1 MCGAS
6 FRARHL
12 ALVVSGFAFN
22 KLVIFGVG
30 LIGGSLA
37 RALRER
43 APGGAGE
50 VVGVGRSR
58 ASVERALALG
68 VIDRAA
74 ALDDDAQLRD
84 ALAGAD
90 LVLLAAPVAQT
101 GPLLARIA
109 PWLDAATIVT
119 DAGST
124 KSDVVAAARE
134 ALGARIA
141 QFVPGHPIAGRESS
155 GVEAALPDL
164 YVGRNVVLC
173 PLPENAPEAVAR
185 IDAMWRATGADVR
198 TMSTAQHD
206 RVFASISH
214 LPHVLS
220 FALVEQI
227 LGEADAELKFS
238 YAAGGFRD
246 FTRIAASSPE
256 MWRDVC
262 VANRAAL
269 LDELDGYTR
278 VLARLREAIDAGD
291 GAALEAVFTRSRA
304 ARKAWQERGAQPAAE
319 PLKK

>member
-1 MCGAS
+1 MS
-6 FRARHL
+6 DF
-12 ALVVSGFAFN
+12 SFN

-43 APGGAGE
+43 DTAQAGR
-50 VVGVGRSR
+50 VIGVGRSP
-58 ASVERALALG
+58 ASVERARELG
-68 VIDRAA
+68 VVDAIA
-74 ALDDDAQLRD
+74 ALDDDAQLRE

-90 LVLLAAPVAQT
+90 LVLLAVPVAQT
-101 GPLLARIA
+101 GPLLERIA
-109 PWLDAATIVT
+109 PLLDAATIVT

-124 KSDVVAAARE
+124 KSDVVAAARA
-134 ALGARIA
+134 ALGERIA
-141 QFVPGHPIAGRESS
+141 QFVPAHPIAGREAS

-173 PLPENAPEAVAR
+173 ALPENAPASVER
-185 IDAMWRATGADVR
+185 IAAMWRATGAVVR
-198 TMSTAQHD
+198 EMKPAQHD
-206 RVFASISH
+206 RVFAAVSH

-238 YAAGGFRD
+238 FAAGGFRD

-262 VANRAAL
+262 VANREAL
-269 LDELDGYTR
+269 LDELDAYTQ
-278 VLARLREAIDAGD
+278 VLARLRAAIEAGD
-291 GAALEAVFTRSRA
+291 AAALEAVFTRSRA
-304 ARKAWQERGAQPAAE
+304 ARTAWQERGGKAA
-319 PLKK
+319 PGSVQS